1 MHFKL
6 LVVFVED
13 SKTEAVMKAARESG
27 ATGCTVINNAR
38 GEGLE
43 KHKTFFGLTL
53 SGQRDVLLMLVEEHL
68 SRQILE
74 EISKVGELDDTPGT
88 GIAVQ
93 LDVEDAVGV
102 LHQAEVLAE
111 VVEEQL

>member
-1 MHFKL
+1 
-6 LVVFVED
+6 
-13 SKTEAVMKAARESG
+13 
-27 ATGCTVINNAR
+27 
-38 GEGLE
+38 
-43 KHKTFFGLTL
+43 
-53 SGQRDVLLMLVEEHL
+53 MLVEEHL

-74 EISKVGELDDTPGT
+74 EISRVGEMDDRPGA

-111 VVEEQL
+111 VVEDQL